1 MIEVTTKEDLK
12 HALCSNE
19 DIIRVTGRD
28 LYLGII
34 TCPHKL
40 RRILFSY
47 QEKGYRLIKINYYG
61 HFEVK
66 FVRKEKLKTPDKS

>member
-1 MIEVTTKEDLK
+1 MIEVNTKDDLK

-40 RRILFSY
+40 RRILFAY
-47 QEKGYRLIKINYYG
+47 QYG
-61 HFEVK
+61 HFDVK
-66 FVRKEKLKTPDKS
+66 FVRKEKIKDS

>member
-1 MIEVTTKEDLK
+1 MIEVNTKDDLK

-34 TCPHKL
+34 TCPNKL

-66 FVRKEKLKTPDKS
+66 FVRKEKLKTHKKS